1 MLPTPQVRIT
11 ELVQPLSNFTDRKID
26 VERSDLA
33 KVTEQALQMA
43 IEKIFQSPFHKISV
57 RFTKL
62 ASSVRMYLLC
72 TVDWLFSSVQVS
84 RSVMSDSLR
93 PHESQHA
100 RPPCPSPTPG
110 VH

>member
-62 ASSVRMYLLC
+62 AS
-72 TVDWLFSSVQVS
+72 
-84 RSVMSDSLR
+84 
-93 PHESQHA
+93 
-100 RPPCPSPTPG
+100 
-110 VH
+110 